1 MLLGKWEYNNEI
13 THNKEKKSGRETS
26 CSNCLIR
33 LYKLK
38 LVLIHLYRD
47 LGCLIEIESKQF
59 RILPSYGFLN
69 ILSSFENGK
78 FPNHLLHI
86 VIISF
91 RFKIIFNWSSI
102 YLNMKL
108 DGYLKSFKYLQY
120 NSWKLNSAIVILKS
134 SWNDYKFQCSRWD
147 NISRC
152 AIYRLDWNKQK
163 TFYRRIF
170 CLVKYHTNMKKFDQ
184 YLFFHACHGSRFLS
198 FSPFLAPLL
207 FAFPFVPT
215 SHFSFLLASHFFS
228 SALRQTHTKCKIE
241 FTFFLKWHWLEN
253 AMNSHISIDEGGCDN
268 ESNNQRT
275 SSDNKYNYMS
285 QRKWHSQSRCNNF
298 FAFVPIFS
306 LSYAHSLSPVVTSI
320 GAFCCCPCRPHFIYI
335 HHCCLC
341 YLHFSHRFCIS
352 FGLIVICWCEP

>member
-147 NISRC
+147 NSSRC
-152 AIYRLDWNKQK
+152 AIYRLDWNKMTENVLSAHILPGEISHK
-163 TFYRRIF
+163 HEKIRSIF
-170 CLVKYHTNMKKFDQ
+170 VFSCMP
-184 YLFFHACHGSRFLS
+184 RLS
-198 FSPFLAPLL
+198 FSVFLSLPCPSSVRFPLRAF
-207 FAFPFVPT
+207 FAFFFSPCL
-215 SHFSFLLASHFFS
+215 SFLLLCFTPDPYKMQNWIYIFFKMTLAWKCNEFSHQY
-228 SALRQTHTKCKIE
+228 R
-241 FTFFLKWHWLEN
+241 WGW
-253 AMNSHISIDEGGCDN
+253 M
-268 ESNNQRT
+268 R
-275 SSDNKYNYMS
+275 
-285 QRKWHSQSRCNNF
+285 QRKQ
-298 FAFVPIFS
+298 
-306 LSYAHSLSPVVTSI
+306 
-320 GAFCCCPCRPHFIYI
+320 
-335 HHCCLC
+335 
-341 YLHFSHRFCIS
+341 
-352 FGLIVICWCEP
+352 